1 MDGPSADRPKTDR
14 PSTNSP
20 RLDRLRAARPPY
32 PDLFAGALFW
42 GTQMLASAMLGL
54 YLRNGLQ
61 TSRLAEVATLY
72 FLGGLL
78 SWPFALP
85 VARFF
90 AYDRPPEARF
100 AAFFV
105 TLTAATIAMTAFL
118 FAMEYRL
125 FYSRWHA
132 PFGSFVWAFQFVF
145 TSISAVY
152 QFLVIGLR
160 LFLPLGLVCL
170 VVSSYHLA
178 KRMR

>member
-1 MDGPSADRPKTDR
+1 M
-14 PSTNSP
+14 
-20 RLDRLRAARPPY
+20 DRLRAAKPPY
-32 PDLFAGALFW
+32 PDLFAGALLW
-42 GTQMLASAMLGL
+42 GMQMLAAAMLGL

-61 TSRLAEVATLY
+61 TSRLGEVAALY

-85 VARFF
+85 VARFL
-90 AYDRPPEARF
+90 AYNRQPEARF

-105 TLTAATIAMTAFL
+105 TLTAATILMTAFL
-118 FAMEYRL
+118 FAMEYRI

-132 PFGSFVWAFQFVF
+132 PFGSVVWAIQFVF
-145 TSISAVY
+145 TGVSAVY

-170 VVSSYHLA
+170 VASSYHLA

>member
-1 MDGPSADRPKTDR
+1 MDGPSPDRSRTDR
-14 PSTNSP
+14 PS
-20 RLDRLRAARPPY
+20 RDRLRAAWPPY
-32 PDLFAGALFW
+32 PDLIAGALFW
-42 GTQMLASAMLGL
+42 GAQMLASAMLGL

-61 TSRLAEVATLY
+61 TSRLAEVAVLY
-72 FLGGLL
+72 FAGGLFA
-78 SWPFALP
+78 WPFALP

-90 AYDRPPEARF
+90 AYGRPAEARF

-132 PFGSFVWAFQFVF
+132 PFGSVVWAFQFVF

-160 LFLPLGLVCL
+160 LFLPLGPVCL
-170 VVSSYHLA
+170 VASSYHLA

>member
-1 MDGPSADRPKTDR
+1 M
-14 PSTNSP
+14 
-20 RLDRLRAARPPY
+20 DRLRAARPPY
-32 PDLFAGALFW
+32 SDLIAGALLW
-42 GTQMLASAMLGL
+42 GMQMLAAAMLGL
-54 YLRNGLQ
+54 YLRNGLE
-61 TSRLAEVATLY
+61 TSRLAELATLY

-78 SWPFALP
+78 AWPFALP
-85 VARFF
+85 AARFL
-90 AYDRPPEARF
+90 AYGKPPEARF

-105 TLTAATIAMTAFL
+105 MLIAATIAMTAFL

>member
-1 MDGPSADRPKTDR
+1 M
-14 PSTNSP
+14 
-20 RLDRLRAARPPY
+20 DRLRAAKPPSS
-32 PDLFAGALFW
+32 DLFAGALLW
-42 GTQMLASAMLGL
+42 GLQMLAAAMLGL

-61 TSRLAEVATLY
+61 TSRLAEVAALY

-85 VARFF
+85 AARFF
-90 AYDRPPEARF
+90 AYGRPLEARF

-105 TLTAATIAMTAFL
+105 TLTAATILMTAFL
-118 FAMEYRL
+118 FAMEYRI

-132 PFGSFVWAFQFVF
+132 PVGSIVWAFQFVF

-170 VVSSYHLA
+170 VISSYHLA

>member
-1 MDGPSADRPKTDR
+1 MDRPR
-14 PSTNSP
+14 M
-20 RLDRLRAARPPY
+20 DRLRAARPPY
-32 PDLFAGALFW
+32 PDLIAGALLW
-42 GTQMLASAMLGL
+42 GMQMLAAAMLGL

-61 TSRLAEVATLY
+61 TSRLAEIAALY
-72 FLGGLL
+72 FAGGLFA
-78 SWPFALP
+78 WPFALP
-85 VARFF
+85 VARFL
-90 AYDRPPEARF
+90 AYGRPLETRF

-105 TLTAATIAMTAFL
+105 TLTAATILMTAFL
-118 FAMEYRL
+118 FAMEYRM

-132 PFGSFVWAFQFVF
+132 PFGSIVWAFQFVF

-170 VVSSYHLA
+170 VASSYHLA

>member
-1 MDGPSADRPKTDR
+1 M
-14 PSTNSP
+14 
-20 RLDRLRAARPPY
+20 DRLRAAKPPY
-32 PDLFAGALFW
+32 PDLFAGALLW
-42 GTQMLASAMLGL
+42 GMQMLAAAMLGL

-61 TSRLAEVATLY
+61 TSRLGEVAALY

-85 VARFF
+85 VARFL
-90 AYDRPPEARF
+90 AYNRRPEARF

-105 TLTAATIAMTAFL
+105 TLTAATILMTAFL
-118 FAMEYRL
+118 FAMEYRI

-132 PFGSFVWAFQFVF
+132 PFGSVVWAIQFVF
-145 TSISAVY
+145 TSVSAVY

-170 VVSSYHLA
+170 VASSYHLA

>member
-1 MDGPSADRPKTDR
+1 M
-14 PSTNSP
+14 
-20 RLDRLRAARPPY
+20 L
-32 PDLFAGALFW
+32 W
-42 GTQMLASAMLGL
+42 GIQMLAAAMLGL
-54 YLRNGLQ
+54 YLRNGLE
-61 TSRLAEVATLY
+61 TSRLGEVAGLY

-105 TLTAATIAMTAFL
+105 TLTAATILMTAFL
-118 FAMEYRL
+118 FAMEYRI

-132 PFGSFVWAFQFVF
+132 PFGSVVWAFQFVF
-145 TSISAVY
+145 TSVSAVY

>member
-1 MDGPSADRPKTDR
+1 M
-14 PSTNSP
+14 
-20 RLDRLRAARPPY
+20 DRLRAAKPPY
-32 PDLFAGALFW
+32 SDLFVGALLW
-42 GTQMLASAMLGL
+42 GMQMLAAAMLGL

-61 TSRLAEVATLY
+61 TSRLAEVAALY

-85 VARFF
+85 VARFL
-90 AYDRPPEARF
+90 AYNRPPEARF

-105 TLTAATIAMTAFL
+105 TLTAATILMTAFL
-118 FAMEYRL
+118 FAMEYRI

-132 PFGSFVWAFQFVF
+132 PFGSIVWAFQFVF

-170 VVSSYHLA
+170 VASSYHLA

>member
-1 MDGPSADRPKTDR
+1 MDSRG
-14 PSTNSP
+14 N
-20 RLDRLRAARPPY
+20 RLRAAKPPY
-32 PDLFAGALFW
+32 PDLIAGALLW
-42 GTQMLASAMLGL
+42 GTQMLASSMLGL

-61 TSRLAEVATLY
+61 TSRLAEVAALY

-105 TLTAATIAMTAFL
+105 TLTAATVLMTAFL

-132 PFGSFVWAFQFVF
+132 PFGSIVWAFQFVF

-170 VVSSYHLA
+170 VASSYHLA

>member
-1 MDGPSADRPKTDR
+1 MERRRSRI
-14 PSTNSP
+14 
-20 RLDRLRAARPPY
+20 RAAWPPY
-32 PDLFAGALFW
+32 PDLVAGAPLW
-42 GTQMLASAMLGL
+42 GMQMLVSAMLGL
-54 YLRNGLQ
+54 YLRNGLE
-61 TSRLAEVATLY
+61 TSRLAEVAALY

-78 SWPFALP
+78 AWPFALP
-85 VARFF
+85 TARFL
-90 AYDRPPEARF
+90 AYGKPPEARF

-105 TLTAATIAMTAFL
+105 ILIAATIAMTAFL
-118 FAMEYRL
+118 FAMEYRI

-132 PFGSFVWAFQFVF
+132 PFGSGIWVFQFIF

-170 VVSSYHLA
+170 VASSYYLA

>member
-1 MDGPSADRPKTDR
+1 M
-14 PSTNSP
+14 
-20 RLDRLRAARPPY
+20 DRLRAAKPPY
-32 PDLFAGALFW
+32 PDLFAGALLW
-42 GTQMLASAMLGL
+42 GMQMLAAAMLGL

-61 TSRLAEVATLY
+61 TSRLGEVAALY

-85 VARFF
+85 VARFL
-90 AYDRPPEARF
+90 AYNRPPEARF

-105 TLTAATIAMTAFL
+105 TLTAATILMTAFL
-118 FAMEYRL
+118 FAMEYRI

-132 PFGSFVWAFQFVF
+132 PFGSVVWVFQFVF
-145 TSISAVY
+145 TSVSAVY

-170 VVSSYHLA
+170 VASSYHLA

>member
-1 MDGPSADRPKTDR
+1 M
-14 PSTNSP
+14 
-20 RLDRLRAARPPY
+20 DRLRAAKPPSS
-32 PDLFAGALFW
+32 DLFAGALLW
-42 GTQMLASAMLGL
+42 GVQMLAAAMLGL
-54 YLRNGLQ
+54 YLRNGLE
-61 TSRLAEVATLY
+61 TSRLAEVAALY

-90 AYDRPPEARF
+90 AYNRPPEARF

-105 TLTAATIAMTAFL
+105 TLTAATILMTAFL
-118 FAMEYRL
+118 FAMEYRI

-132 PFGSFVWAFQFVF
+132 PFGSGIWIFQFIF

-170 VVSSYHLA
+170 VVSSYHLT